1 MLGLGGTTKHY
12 GLACSGN
19 HDIWWCGLIFFG
31 ARVGDPGDVAEG
43 NISASNEDPLWD
55 SWFSGLCF
63 SQARFDHLDGIRE
76 NVINQRPGGK
86 KKDKGQTGK
95 ILSMVDKGLI
105 VLIYKE
111 LLLINKIKLNV
122 VKEK

>member
-1 MLGLGGTTKHY
+1 M
-12 GLACSGN
+12 
-19 HDIWWCGLIFFG
+19 
-31 ARVGDPGDVAEG
+31 
-43 NISASNEDPLWD
+43 
-55 SWFSGLCF
+55 
-63 SQARFDHLDGIRE
+63 DGIRE